1 MKLLSNL
8 KITDLG
14 GGHFGS
20 VAHVSYADEH
30 PDGSTSVREF
40 LLPVDVG
47 MDWKNHKRED
57 TAGSIW
63 KLPLMMMIDMT
74 QTDGLLMSSGSSS
87 YDESSDDESM
97 AQPKVFKNGCL
108 VRILTATMKEVKKKK
123 ATTKNVK
130 KKKAKT
136 KLSPCLSRKVKMHVM
151 VLPMK
156 LMLLSPRQK
165 GGQMMMSL
173 SLERPLPSSRRS

>member
-1 MKLLSNL
+1 MKLLNNL

-14 GGHFGS
+14 GGHFVS
-20 VAHVSYADEH
+20 IAHVSYADEH

-74 QTDGLLMSSGSSS
+74 QTDGLLMSSSSSS

-97 AQPKVFKNGCL
+97 TQPEVFKNGL
-108 VRILTATMKEVKKKK
+108 FGEDTD
-123 ATTKNVK
+123 
-130 KKKAKT
+130 
-136 KLSPCLSRKVKMHVM
+136 SDD
-151 VLPMK
+151 
-156 LMLLSPRQK
+156 K
-165 GGQMMMSL
+165 GS
-173 SLERPLPSSRRS
+173 EE